1 MGRAVRQPD
10 LSGREVA
17 VLVPVLGLILV
28 LGIYPKLL
36 TTSIDPSTRA
46 AIRHVNPTGQTTDV
60 GPAQVRAAAG
70 VQP

>member
-1 MGRAVRQPD
+1 MPD

-17 VLVPVLGLILV
+17 VLVPVLALILV

-46 AIRHVNPTGQTTDV
+46 AIQHVNPSGQTTDV
-60 GPAQVRAAAG
+60 GPAQVRAAAQ